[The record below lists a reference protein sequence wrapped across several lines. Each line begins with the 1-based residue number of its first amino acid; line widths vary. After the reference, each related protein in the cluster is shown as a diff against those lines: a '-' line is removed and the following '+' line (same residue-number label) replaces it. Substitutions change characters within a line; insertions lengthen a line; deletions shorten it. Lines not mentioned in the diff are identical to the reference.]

1 MTSVLSWKGRKDTMK
16 KYIDFLLKLIKA
28 GRKIHKAYRKA
39 KNARRKEEISKA
51 VRDGDANK
59 LRDIILG

>member
-1 MTSVLSWKGRKDTMK
+1 MK